1 MRFKKINWYSLAYP
15 QAVTNKI
22 IFNSM
27 FVIQISNV
35 PTSKDNFHMFIAR
48 RRKNKSTN
56 VDKNFRYCTRDITK
70 V

>member
-48 RRKNKSTN
+48 RR
-56 VDKNFRYCTRDITK
+56 
-70 V
+70 